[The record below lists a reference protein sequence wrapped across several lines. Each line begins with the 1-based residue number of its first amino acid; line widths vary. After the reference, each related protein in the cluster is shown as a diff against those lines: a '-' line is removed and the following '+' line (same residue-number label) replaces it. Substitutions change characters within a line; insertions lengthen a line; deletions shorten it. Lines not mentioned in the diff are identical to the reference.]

1 MALGLF
7 TVPYYG
13 YGRTLYGHFT
23 GTFTRQPYR
32 IKKLKNTE
40 RYGTGKKNGYTAVD
54 TVRTCDSGLFGSKYG
69 DWL

>member
-23 GTFTRQPYR
+23 GTFTRQPYH
-32 IKKLKNTE
+32 IKTLKNI
-40 RYGTGKKNGYTAVD
+40 
-54 TVRTCDSGLFGSKYG
+54 
-69 DWL
+69 